1 MRSGNM
7 SDWQEGFINSNRGHY
22 ILAQA
27 LWIAIKELNKVEGA
41 MKEYSNIKDMEF
53 LLNEYFSGYNEVFE
67 QMDNIVLTPAENTE
81 LERDR
86 QYRIGILND
95 TEG

>member
-27 LWIAIKELNKVEGA
+27 LWIAIKELDKIPGA
-41 MKEYSNIKDMEF
+41 MKEVSNIKDMEF
-53 LLNEYFSGYNEVFE
+53 LLSEYFGMYSQVFKE
-67 QMDNIVLTPAENTE
+67 MDNIVLTPAENTE
-81 LERDR
+81 LERNR
-86 QYRIGILND
+86 QYKIGILND
-95 TEG
+95 QSE